1 MLSLCVSSCSCVSTL
16 PLPPI
21 STFSTVS
28 TDCTALSSC
37 YAYGTIDSCCVHASW
52 SFVSRVLSLVYLMPH
67 SIAASWA
74 SRRPL
79 GHPFFLAKCYLH
91 TSYCL
96 PFDFP
101 SILYRDIALWLHRR
115 VSNPLS
121 SLVALSF
128 WFFSATTIHRN
139 KSVRTNGMWSVL
151 GLGNESRSSVTR
163 TTFLGRFLPTPST
176 VCLAS
181 SISRFPMIPCRP
193 TVSIIFHLKDLK
205 T

>member
-1 MLSLCVSSCSCVSTL
+1 MLSLCVSSCSCISTL
-16 PLPPI
+16 PLPLYLP
-21 STFSTVS
+21 FLPFPP
-28 TDCTALSSC
+28 TARHCLL
-37 YAYGTIDSCCVHASW
+37 AART
-52 SFVSRVLSLVYLMPH
+52 VLSIVVASTHRGRSFPVFLLCGIH
-67 SIAASWA
+67 SIDASWA

-79 GHPFFLAKCYLH
+79 GHPFFLAKCYPH

-101 SILYRDIALWLHRR
+101 SIIYRDIALWLHRL